1 MRTVLKW
8 LLFLALAYY
17 AFCAIVLIGLRF
29 FPPPFT
35 AVQLQRRVESLLSSD
50 GPSRQRYV
58 FVPASRISDHL
69 THAVIAAEDTR
80 FYEHHGVDWQEL
92 QQAMKDNERRG
103 RLWRGG
109 STLTQQL
116 VKNLFLTTRVPLLRK
131 PLEMSLALLAEA
143 LLSKRRILE
152 LYVNVV
158 EWGPGVFGA
167 EAAARYHYGI
177 SATDL
182 TRVQSARLAACL
194 PAPRKRRPKRMPHYA
209 DVIMKRMASLGW

>member
-8 LLFLALAYY
+8 LLFLALACY

-69 THAVIAAEDTR
+69 GHAVIAAEDTR

-109 STLTQQL
+109 AT
-116 VKNLFLTTRVPLLRK
+116 TTRVPLLRK

-177 SATDL
+177 GATDL

-194 PAPRKRRPKRMPHYA
+194 PAPRRRRPKRMPHYA

>member
-8 LLFLALAYY
+8 LLFLLLAYY
-17 AFCAIVLIGLRF
+17 AFCALVLFGLRF
-29 FPPPFT
+29 FRPPFT
-35 AVQLQRRVESLLSSD
+35 AVRLQRSAESLLSSD
-50 GPSRQRYV
+50 GSLRQRYV
-58 FVPASRISDHL
+58 FVPASRISAHL
-69 THAVIAAEDTR
+69 THAVVAAEDSR

-92 QQAMKDNERRG
+92 EQAMRDNERRG

-109 STLTQQL
+109 STITQQL
-116 VKNLFLTTRVPLLRK
+116 VKNLFLTTHLPLLRK

-143 LLSKRRILE
+143 LLSKQRILE

-177 SATDL
+177 SAADL
-182 TRVQSARLAACL
+182 TREQAARLAACL
-194 PAPRKRRPKRMPHYA
+194 PAPRERRPDRMPHYA
-209 DVIMKRMASLGW
+209 AVIMKRMARLGW